1 MLTVLA
7 HVPPVVLVA
16 VGGGAGAAARSVVD
30 GAVAAR
36 TSRCTPP
43 VLWPLVVVNTL
54 GSLLLGVTVGVAAGL
69 APTAAAGPGAG
80 DGAGSGAA
88 VLTAL
93 VGTGFCGGFTTFS
106 TASVEVVRLLRR
118 RSVVAAVVSTLLM
131 AVLAVVGFVAGSAVA
146 A

>member
-1 MLTVLA
+1 MKVL
-7 HVPPVVLVA
+7 
-16 VGGGAGAAARSVVD
+16 
-30 GAVAAR
+30 
-36 TSRCTPP
+36 PP

-54 GSLLLGVTVGVAAGL
+54 GSLLLGLTVGVAAGL
-69 APTAAAGPGAG
+69 APTAGAG
-80 DGAGSGAA
+80 SGGGSGAA

-131 AVLAVVGFVAGSAVA
+131 AVLAVAGFVAGSAVA
-146 A
+146 G

>member
-1 MLTVLA
+1 
-7 HVPPVVLVA
+7 
-16 VGGGAGAAARSVVD
+16 ARSVVD

-36 TSRCTPP
+36 TSRCSPP

-69 APTAAAGPGAG
+69 APTAA
-80 DGAGSGAA
+80 AGSGAA

-131 AVLAVVGFVAGSAVA
+131 AVLAVAGFVAGLAVA